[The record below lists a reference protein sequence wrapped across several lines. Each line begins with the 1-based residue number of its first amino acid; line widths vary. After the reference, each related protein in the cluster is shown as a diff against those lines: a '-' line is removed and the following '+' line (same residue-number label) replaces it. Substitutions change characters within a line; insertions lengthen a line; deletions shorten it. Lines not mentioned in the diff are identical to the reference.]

1 MKRKKRK
8 NNEGSWGEKTIH
20 GKKYLYFKKTYI
32 LSDGTK
38 DEKYYYGATVREI
51 NEKKEEYETNLSRPS
66 KKDTI
71 FGDYITNWL
80 YSEKADT
87 LSPGSFDGYERA
99 INVRIRDFKLYD
111 LWNKQLSQIDH
122 DAKTGIEIF
131 KCYVEAL
138 RDSGYARK
146 TISEITGIISQCLKY
161 ASSPLR
167 RDLKYNYMEYVTL
180 PTEENVKKHR
190 REIHFM
196 NEEELD
202 KLYHECKRINEKF
215 EGGTGPGKL
224 TYSNNGYAIIII
236 MYTGLRVSEL
246 CALKWS
252 DVDFA
257 NARIWIHR
265 SLRMIKNR
273 AEDGGTKTILIEKE
287 TKTKNGRRFI
297 TITSRVREALQF
309 FLQFK
314 TSEDG
319 YVCVNKNMNP
329 VRRERLWRSLNRM
342 LKNAGMNHYTIHEL
356 RHSFGSLLLEKSDNQ
371 DRAIAAI
378 SRILGHAN
386 VNITYNIYIHI
397 LDARLTTTFQ
407 ILDDYTVENAFTGC
421 DIETDSNEADTNISN
436 DNDNIDYK
444 EKYEELKQILMTLSM
459 SA

>member
-1 MKRKKRK
+1 
-8 NNEGSWGEKTIH
+8 
-20 GKKYLYFKKTYI
+20 
-32 LSDGTK
+32 
-38 DEKYYYGATVREI
+38 
-51 NEKKEEYETNLSRPS
+51 
-66 KKDTI
+66 
-71 FGDYITNWL
+71 
-80 YSEKADT
+80 
-87 LSPGSFDGYERA
+87 
-99 INVRIRDFKLYD
+99 
-111 LWNKQLSQIDH
+111 
-122 DAKTGIEIF
+122 
-131 KCYVEAL
+131 
-138 RDSGYARK
+138 
-146 TISEITGIISQCLKY
+146 
-161 ASSPLR
+161 
-167 RDLKYNYMEYVTL
+167 
-180 PTEENVKKHR
+180 
-190 REIHFM
+190 
-196 NEEELD
+196 
-202 KLYHECKRINEKF
+202 
-215 EGGTGPGKL
+215 
-224 TYSNNGYAIIII
+224 

-329 VRRERLWRSLNRM
+329 MRRERLWRSLNRM

>member
-1 MKRKKRK
+1 
-8 NNEGSWGEKTIH
+8 
-20 GKKYLYFKKTYI
+20 
-32 LSDGTK
+32 
-38 DEKYYYGATVREI
+38 
-51 NEKKEEYETNLSRPS
+51 
-66 KKDTI
+66 
-71 FGDYITNWL
+71 
-80 YSEKADT
+80 
-87 LSPGSFDGYERA
+87 
-99 INVRIRDFKLYD
+99 
-111 LWNKQLSQIDH
+111 
-122 DAKTGIEIF
+122 
-131 KCYVEAL
+131 
-138 RDSGYARK
+138 
-146 TISEITGIISQCLKY
+146 
-161 ASSPLR
+161 
-167 RDLKYNYMEYVTL
+167 MEYVTL

-202 KLYHECKRINEKF
+202 KLYHECKRINIKG

-236 MYTGLRVSEL
+236 MYTGLRVSEI

-257 NARIWIHR
+257 NERIWIHR

-273 AEDGGTKTILIEKE
+273 SADGGNKTILIEKE

-297 TITSRVREALQF
+297 TITSRVREALEF

-314 TSEDG
+314 ASEDG

-329 VRRERLWRSLNRM
+329 MRRERLWRSLNRM

-407 ILDDYTVENAFTGC
+407 ILDDYTVENAFSGT
-421 DIETDSNEADTNISN
+421 DIEMDPNDTDTDYIN
-436 DNDNIDYK
+436 DNDGNDYK
-444 EKYEELKQILMTLSM
+444 EKYEELKKMLINLSL